1 LQWGVLASVLVVMA
15 CAGGEGTP
23 EGSHPAFDGTV
34 VGRAASSA
42 GPGRLVVLGI
52 DGADWRVIDP
62 LIAAGRL
69 PNLAR
74 VVREGATGTLMSMEP
89 SASPSLWTTI
99 ATGVTPDRHGIHN
112 FVVAAKGTGGPA
124 SRGAGSAPAGAH
136 GGPADPEAPPDGRRG
151 APAWGESSVRPVTST
166 MRQAPAFWNILTRF
180 DRRAGVVGWLV
191 TWPAEP
197 INGYIVSS
205 YLPYVY
211 NWSTGRPLKGTIV
224 EGIPHQTFP
233 EGLVDE
239 LEPLKVRPQ
248 DLDAA
253 LLNRFYDTAAAGRLL
268 PEDRECV
275 TGFRWSLACDETY
288 RRIGRRLFTRYPV
301 DLFAVYFGG
310 ADVASHRF
318 WKFAHPE
325 ALDYR
330 VRPEDAAV
338 LGRVID
344 AYYEHVDEI
353 LGEYLA
359 DLGPADTL
367 VVLSDHGFQPVW
379 DAARPATSGHH
390 RLEGVIALW
399 GRGIV
404 PAGRVEGARLVDVL
418 PTLLVLL
425 DLPLAATLEGRP
437 LVGALDESF
446 VRAHPIRQ
454 VADYGSAAVP
464 EGPDV
469 SDLDDNV
476 LERLR
481 SLGYIE

>member
-1 LQWGVLASVLVVMA
+1 MVTA
-15 CAGGEGTP
+15 CARGEGTP
-23 EGSHPAFDGTV
+23 DGGRPA
-34 VGRAASSA
+34 SA
-42 GPGRLVVLGI
+42 GPAAGRPSVSTGAGRIVVFGI

-74 VVREGATGTLMSMEP
+74 IVREGATGTLMSMEP

-112 FVVAAKGTGGPA
+112 FVVAAGGKGSPA
-124 SRGAGSAPAGAH
+124 SSGPGGARGVAWGGARGGMGDPEVAQAGSRDAT
-136 GGPADPEAPPDGRRG
+136 
-151 APAWGESSVRPVTST
+151 AWGGASVRPVTST

-197 INGYIVSS
+197 INGFIVSS
-205 YLPYVY
+205 YLPYIY
-211 NWSTGRPLKGTIV
+211 NWSTGRPLKGTLV

-233 EGLVDE
+233 EGLVDD

-248 DLDAA
+248 DLEGA
-253 LLNRFYDTAAAGRLL
+253 LLDRFYDTTRVGQLTS
-268 PEDRECV
+268 EDRECV
-275 TGFRWSLACDETY
+275 TGFLWSLACDETY
-288 RRIGRRLFTRYPV
+288 RRIGRQLFARYPV

-338 LGRVID
+338 LARVID
-344 AYYEHVDEI
+344 AYYEHLDGI

-379 DAARPATSGHH
+379 DPARPATSGHH

-399 GRGIV
+399 GRGIA
-404 PAGRVEGARLVDVL
+404 PGRIEGARLVDVL

-425 DLPLAATLEGRP
+425 DLPLASTLEGAP
-437 LVGALDESF
+437 LVGALDGSF
-446 VRAHPIRQ
+446 VQAHPIRQ
-454 VADYGSAAVP
+454 VADYGPAAVP
-464 EGPDV
+464 EGPDA